1 MITGGASLEV
11 VTGHEVTLDF
21 FKTLGVSAQIGRT
34 FVPEDYRDARSV
46 ILAYDLWQSRYAG
59 DPAIAGRKI
68 SLDNAEYTIVGVMPK
83 GFYPTRIEAPRFW
96 LPLEFDP
103 QTKMSRVR
111 WGLTVIARLKDGVS
125 LDQVQREFDVISDH
139 LSAAY
144 SEHYD
149 NMCAVVAPVSAYLLS
164 QYERLFVLLIG
175 AVGLLLVIACA
186 NVASLLLA
194 RGSERSREFALR
206 AALGAG
212 RARLIRQLLTESVLL
227 ASAGGVLGVVFAK
240 FGIRPLLA
248 LLPAASRIP
257 RLDSVELSLPVLAFT
272 CAVALITGILFGL
285 APAMRLSRPNLNDA
299 LKESGRGNSEGAG
312 ARRWTDG
319 LVATEVAL
327 ALVLLVAATSLVRNF
342 RSLLASDAG
351 FRPDRVLALSL
362 TVPTHRYGPYRTGE
376 GNPSRAHLFAE
387 LERRVSEIPGVESAT
402 ATALLPMR
410 HGPNPWALHIEG
422 KPAPP
427 ASAGE
432 YGGAARTN
440 KTGLYNHGS
449 ISIERV
455 SPSFFA
461 TFGIPLRR
469 GRVFT
474 PQDTGGRPMVALI
487 NEACAKFFGGEDP
500 IGKSIIID
508 MTSYF
513 PRMTVVGVVADSKMN
528 ALDRA
533 AYPTVY
539 WAINQ
544 LPSSN
549 TWIAVRTKGDPGS
562 IAGAVQG
569 AVRQLDRDLA
579 IGDVQT
585 MPAIL
590 SDSLWKPRFAA
601 VLIALFASIAAVLTA
616 AGIYAVFSYLVSRRT
631 QEMGVRV
638 ALGASRGQII
648 GLVLFSVLRV
658 TAIGIAI
665 GVGGTLLLGRVL
677 TSQFNAV
684 RPNDAI
690 VIAAV
695 AALLAAVAILASLR
709 PAIRATAIDPLAA
722 LRQE

>member
-1 MITGGASLEV
+1 
-11 VTGHEVTLDF
+11 
-21 FKTLGVSAQIGRT
+21 
-34 FVPEDYRDARSV
+34 V
-46 ILAYDLWQSRYAG
+46 ILSYDLWKRRYAG
-59 DPAIAGRKI
+59 DSGVAGRKI
-68 SLDNAEYTIVGVMPK
+68 SLDNSEYTVVGVMPR

-96 LPLEFDP
+96 LPLVFDP
-103 QTKMSRVR
+103 QTRMSRVR
-111 WGLTVIARLKDGVS
+111 WGLTVFARLKDGVS
-125 LDQVQREFDVISDH
+125 LEQVQSEFDVISDR

-164 QYERLFVLLIG
+164 QYERLFLLLIG
-175 AVGLLLVIACA
+175 AVALLLLIACA

-212 RARLIRQLLTESVLL
+212 RGRLIRQLLTESVVL

-240 FGIRPLLA
+240 AGIRPLLA
-248 LLPAASRIP
+248 LLPVASRIP
-257 RLDSVELSLPVLAFT
+257 RLESVDPSIPVLAFT
-272 CAVALITGILFGL
+272 CAVALTTGLLFGL
-285 APAMRLSRPNLNDA
+285 APALRLSRPNLNDA
-299 LKESGRGNSEGAG
+299 LKEAGRGNSEGAP

-327 ALVLLVAATSLVRNF
+327 ALVLLVAATSLVRSF
-342 RSLLASDAG
+342 RQLLATDAG
-351 FRPDRVLALSL
+351 FQPDRILALSL
-362 TVPTHRYGPYRTGE
+362 TVPAHHYGVYRTGE
-376 GNPSRAHLFAE
+376 ANPTRARLFAE
-387 LERRVSEIPGVESAT
+387 LERRVSEVPGAVSAT
-402 ATALLPMR
+402 ATALLPLR
-410 HGPNPWALHIEG
+410 HGPNPWAMHIEG

-427 ASAGE
+427 ASAKE

-455 SPSFFA
+455 TPSFFK

-469 GRVFT
+469 GRAFAT
-474 PQDTGGRPMVALI
+474 QDTAGKPMVAVI
-487 NEACAKFFGGEDP
+487 NEACAKLFGGEDP
-500 IGKSIIID
+500 VGKSIIID

-539 WAINQ
+539 WAMDQ
-544 LPSSN
+544 MPSSN
-549 TWIAVRTKGDPGS
+549 TWIVVRTKADPSS
-562 IAGAVQG
+562 IAAAAQA

-579 IGDVQT
+579 VTEVQT
-585 MPAIL
+585 LPAIL

-601 VLIALFASIAAVLTA
+601 VLIAVFAGIAAVLTA

-638 ALGASRGQII
+638 ALGASRSQIV
-648 GLVLFSVLRV
+648 GLVLLSVLRV
-658 TAIGIAI
+658 TGIGIAAGI
-665 GVGGTLLLGRVL
+665 GGALLMGRVL
-677 TSQFNAV
+677 ISQFNAA
-684 RPNDAI
+684 RPNDAAA
-690 VIAAV
+690 IAGVAV
-695 AALLAAVAILASLR
+695 LLAAVAVLASLR
-709 PAIRATAIDPLAA
+709 PAMRATMIDPVAA